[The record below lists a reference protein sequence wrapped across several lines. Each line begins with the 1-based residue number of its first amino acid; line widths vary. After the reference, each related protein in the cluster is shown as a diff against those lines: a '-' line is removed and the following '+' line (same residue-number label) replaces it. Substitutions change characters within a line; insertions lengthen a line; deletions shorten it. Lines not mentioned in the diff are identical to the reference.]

1 MATQASTFNPTHPA
15 LTRALLSG
23 AAGGLIGGMMM
34 AMFSMLIA
42 IGEDGFWAPVRG
54 ITSVVFGDEHYSG
67 DFAFW
72 PVATGAMGH
81 MMNAMVLGIVFAVLA
96 SMLAP
101 RISSMVLGMAGAVY
115 GLAVWAVM
123 VLAVAPALQSSDLFT
138 DSIPQW
144 AWIAGHL
151 MFGVIT
157 AMIVGALPTER
168 R

>member
-1 MATQASTFNPTHPA
+1 
-15 LTRALLSG
+15 
-23 AAGGLIGGMMM
+23 
-34 AMFSMLIA
+34 
-42 IGEDGFWAPVRG
+42 
-54 ITSVVFGDEHYSG
+54 
-67 DFAFW
+67 
-72 PVATGAMGH
+72 
-81 MMNAMVLGIVFAVLA
+81 
-96 SMLAP
+96 MLAP